1 MFLVLKCIHWRTKIE
16 KINNLS
22 FLPRK
27 LEKWQPFKL
36 NSSRKKKIIHV
47 RAEINATEDRRI
59 ILKID
64 KSNNGLFEKINE
76 IDYLLASLTKIKRG
90 QSRAINIR
98 NKRRAITVEPMRLE
112 GCERRSKRYAAG
124 NYKYSSEELCL
135 CVSFSL

>member
-1 MFLVLKCIHWRTKIE
+1 M
-16 KINNLS
+16 
-22 FLPRK
+22 
-27 LEKWQPFKL
+27 
-36 NSSRKKKIIHV
+36 
-47 RAEINATEDRRI
+47 

-64 KSNNGLFEKINE
+64 KNNNGLFEKINE